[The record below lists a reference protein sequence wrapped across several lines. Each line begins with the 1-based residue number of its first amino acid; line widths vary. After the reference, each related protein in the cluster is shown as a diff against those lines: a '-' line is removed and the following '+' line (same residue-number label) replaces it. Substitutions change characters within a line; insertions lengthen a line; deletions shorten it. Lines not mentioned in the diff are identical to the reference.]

1 MLVSS
6 FLFKVSIQLVQPI
19 RCIFHGIQASNLHH
33 KSIRPMN
40 QSSFIFSWLVFLWKG
55 GGKRV
60 KNSWTLSIS
69 SLGRRHNSLRSV
81 RTSLQNLPTL
91 KTSFA
96 PSNYEKNKKG
106 LKKTCFFQKNCF
118 FPLKKT
124 RLKKT
129 CFLPIPTH
137 KWFFIFS
144 AKKNLP
150 RTIPWHCNIFALE
163 LSTTINI
170 WK

>member
-1 MLVSS
+1 M
-6 FLFKVSIQLVQPI
+6 SIQLVQPI
-19 RCIFHGIQASNLHH
+19 RCIFHGIQVSNLHH

-40 QSSFIFSWLVFLWKG
+40 QSSFIFSWLVFLWRG

-69 SLGRRHNSLRSV
+69 SLGWRHNNLRPV
-81 RTSLQNLPTL
+81 WTSLQNLPTL

-106 LKKTCFFQKNCF
+106 SKKTCFFQKNCF

-129 CFLPIPTH
+129 CFLPIPSYH
-137 KWFFIFS
+137 QVLYIGLFVSFNLEIAGVLLPPSALHRFIC
-144 AKKNLP
+144 
-150 RTIPWHCNIFALE
+150 II
-163 LSTTINI
+163 
-170 WK
+170 